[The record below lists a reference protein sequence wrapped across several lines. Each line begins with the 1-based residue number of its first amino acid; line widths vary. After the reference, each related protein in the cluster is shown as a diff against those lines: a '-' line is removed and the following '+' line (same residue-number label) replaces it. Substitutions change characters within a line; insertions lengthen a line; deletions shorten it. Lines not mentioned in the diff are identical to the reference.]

1 MSALVGNK
9 AIWYLMRGSG
19 AVSLLLLT
27 AVLVLGIVTAAR
39 VRSPRVSRVFTMG
52 MHRSVSLLALAFL
65 AIHIATAVLD
75 RYASV
80 RLVDVIVPFTAAKRP
95 LFLGLG
101 ALSLDLLLAVAITS
115 ALRYRLGL
123 RAWRA
128 IHWLGYA
135 TWPFALTHALGIGSD
150 AGTSW
155 MLVIAAG
162 SITAVALALVVRLR
176 SAPGGDR
183 QPASGPSRMPAR
195 IATARP
201 SREAG
206 R

>member
-19 AVSLLLLT
+19 VVSLLLLT
-27 AVLVLGIVTAAR
+27 AVLVLGIVTASR
-39 VRSPRVSRVFTMG
+39 IRSPRISRVLTMG
-52 MHRSVSLLALAFL
+52 MHRSISLLALAFL
-65 AIHIATAVLD
+65 AIHIASAVLD
-75 RYASV
+75 RYAAV
-80 RLVDVIVPFTAAKRP
+80 RIVDVIVPFTAAKRP

-101 ALSLDLLLAVAITS
+101 ALSLDLMLAVAITS

-135 TWPFALTHALGIGSD
+135 TWPVALVHGLGIGSD
-150 AGTSW
+150 TGTPW
-155 MLVIAAG
+155 MLVVSASSIA
-162 SITAVALALVVRLR
+162 AVALALIVRLR
-176 SAPGGDR
+176 AVPAHAAPPVR
-183 QPASGPSRMPAR
+183 ERRPPRL
-195 IATARP
+195 ATGRP
-201 SREAG
+201 SREPG